1 MSNLSRGSSRRKPSE
16 TPQLQ
21 VRQPKNMIY
30 QIIALTA
37 AVLALSTPT
46 LSNSATISSAS
57 TTDKSPA
64 VYITGTIQEGDYEA
78 ALSAARDVLKSGN
91 NVDFVL
97 DSPGG
102 DVVEAMKI
110 GELVSKLHSRTIIW
124 GRDINEEPKN
134 ASKCFSSC
142 FLIFIAGSER
152 MPNDNY
158 RYGQVSIEKLPV
170 LGIHRPYIHPAA
182 NKRLGLADAEA
193 AYSRIETIVRDYMR
207 RFGAP
212 NDLIDFQ

>member
-1 MSNLSRGSSRRKPSE
+1 MSNLSRGASHRKPSE
-16 TPQLQ
+16 APQLH

-124 GRDINEEPKN
+124 GP
-134 ASKCFSSC
+134 
-142 FLIFIAGSER
+142 
-152 MPNDNY
+152 
-158 RYGQVSIEKLPV
+158 
-170 LGIHRPYIHPAA
+170 
-182 NKRLGLADAEA
+182 
-193 AYSRIETIVRDYMR
+193 DY
-207 RFGAP
+207 
-212 NDLIDFQ
+212 Q